1 MSKSRRQE
9 MGLTRREDVRRRL
22 EGTSGRGRKLRGL
35 TSLMRPYRGRVIL
48 MSIALVIGV
57 AASLAPA
64 PLAAKA
70 IDGGIIPGNLTVL
83 NLVVAAYIVSVLL
96 VWVCSYAQT
105 FLVGWVGQRALA
117 DLRRRIFEHLQ
128 QMPVGFYE
136 RRSAGVLISRMTND
150 VDALN
155 SLVTDTI
162 VTLFQ
167 ATLTL
172 LGSIAHHAA
181 VAVEQGRAVMRGV
194 LAQEIHHRVKNNLQT
209 VASLLRIQARATDVD
224 PRRAL
229 NDSVNR
235 ILAIAAVHEVLT
247 ERRDDDVDL
256 AELLERLRATIVQ
269 GVGAGKTVTTQL
281 QQVSLAGHT
290 ATALALVFSELL
302 QNALEHGGTTVHV
315 ELDQVGSH
323 LVLAVIDDGPGMP
336 AGGKPG
342 TGLSIVQ
349 ALVRDELRGDIDF
362 ISEGGLR
369 AVVTF
374 PASATAGGAAA
385 SSAA

>member
-1 MSKSRRQE
+1 MSKSQRQE

-35 TSLMRPYRGRVIL
+35 AGLMRPYRGRVIL

-70 IDGGIIPGNLTVL
+70 IDGGIIPGDLTVL

-96 VWVCSYAQT
+96 VWGCSYAQT

-162 VTLFQ
+162 VTLF
-167 ATLTL
+167 
-172 LGSIAHHAA
+172 
-181 VAVEQGRAVMRGV
+181 
-194 LAQEIHHRVKNNLQT
+194 K
-209 VASLLRIQARATDVD
+209 
-224 PRRAL
+224 PR
-229 NDSVNR
+229 
-235 ILAIAAVHEVLT
+235 
-247 ERRDDDVDL
+247 
-256 AELLERLRATIVQ
+256 
-269 GVGAGKTVTTQL
+269 
-281 QQVSLAGHT
+281 
-290 ATALALVFSELL
+290 
-302 QNALEHGGTTVHV
+302 
-315 ELDQVGSH
+315 
-323 LVLAVIDDGPGMP
+323 
-336 AGGKPG
+336 
-342 TGLSIVQ
+342 
-349 ALVRDELRGDIDF
+349 
-362 ISEGGLR
+362 
-369 AVVTF
+369 
-374 PASATAGGAAA
+374 
-385 SSAA
+385 